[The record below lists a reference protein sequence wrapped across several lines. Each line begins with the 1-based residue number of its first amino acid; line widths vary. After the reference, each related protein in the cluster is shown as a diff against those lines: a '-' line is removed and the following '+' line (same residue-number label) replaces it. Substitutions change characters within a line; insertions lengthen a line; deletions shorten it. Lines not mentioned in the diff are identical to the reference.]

1 MRVKIVKR
9 QNSTVKFKVLI
20 GFIDSIQAASHLA
33 SKGEFQRA
41 AEMKSPKRQV
51 KRLFQAQATY
61 PQETKGFSV
70 TDYFIG
76 AEQNMTDQK
85 TRLELTLKDESVTT

>member
-51 KRLFQAQATY
+51 KRLFQA
-61 PQETKGFSV
+61 
-70 TDYFIG
+70 
-76 AEQNMTDQK
+76 
-85 TRLELTLKDESVTT
+85 